1 MSQCA
6 HASSVNGP
14 DYDRTLILAVEIS
27 RRSWVVAAQ
36 VPGAPQKGAKR
47 QLAPRAEA
55 LMAAIEGY
63 KRRATTAGMTV
74 DRVIVAYES
83 GGDGFWLA
91 RWLQQRAIEVH
102 LMQPSSVP
110 VDRRM
115 RRAKSDRIDVDMLL
129 RTLLAWLRG
138 EPRVCSMV
146 PVPDEATEDARRPIR
161 EREELIRARIALVN
175 RIEAVLT
182 VLGAG
187 EYNPLRR
194 DCREQL
200 GQLRTGLGQPLPP
213 HARAQ
218 IERLLDRLDLVRKQ
232 IADLEAERD
241 RVVEGQAAGPAERM
255 IRQLVRLRGIGVQTA
270 TVLVHEAFVRSFRNA
285 RALGSYAGLSGTPYS
300 SGGTRREQGI
310 SKDGNR
316 RLRAAL
322 VELAWM
328 WLRYQPGCAL
338 SRWFHDRLG
347 GSRGRLR
354 KVMVVALARKLLV
367 ALWRYLQNGVVP
379 QGMEL
384 KPTAA

>member
-1 MSQCA
+1 
-6 HASSVNGP
+6 
-14 DYDRTLILAVEIS
+14 
-27 RRSWVVAAQ
+27 
-36 VPGAPQKGAKR
+36 
-47 QLAPRAEA
+47 
-55 LMAAIEGY
+55 
-63 KRRATTAGMTV
+63 V
-74 DRVIVAYES
+74 DRVIVAFES

-91 RWLQQRAIEVH
+91 RWLQQRGVEAHV
-102 LMQPSSVP
+102 MQPSSVP

-146 PVPDEATEDARRPIR
+146 PIPDEATEDARRPMR
-161 EREELIRARIALVN
+161 EREELIRMRVATVN
-175 RIEAVLT
+175 RIGAVLT

-187 EYNPLRR
+187 QYNPLRR
-194 DCREQL
+194 DCRDRL
-200 GQLRTGLGQPLPP
+200 ALPRTGLDQPLPP

-218 IERLLDRLDLVRKQ
+218 IGRLLDRLDLVRKQ
-232 IADLEAERD
+232 LAELEAARD
-241 RVVEGQAAGPAERM
+241 LAVEGEVVGQTERM
-255 IRQLVRLRGIGVQTA
+255 IQQLVRLRGIGVQTA

-285 RALGSYAGLSGTPYS
+285 RALGSYAGLTGTPYS
-300 SGGTRREQGI
+300 SGNTQREQGI

-347 GSRGRLR
+347 VSRGRLR
-354 KVMVVALARKLLV
+354 KVMAVALARKLLV
-367 ALWRYLQNGVVP
+367 ALWRYLKDGIVP
-379 QGMEL
+379 QGAEVKL
-384 KPTAA
+384 A

>member
-1 MSQCA
+1 MSKYTQTACTNE
-6 HASSVNGP
+6 V
-14 DYDRTLILAVEIS
+14 DYDHTLILAVELS
-27 RRSWVVAAQ
+27 SRSWVVAVQ
-36 VPGAPQKGAKR
+36 TPGARQKATRQQIAPQAD
-47 QLAPRAEA
+47 A
-55 LMAAIEGY
+55 LMAAI
-63 KRRATTAGMTV
+63 KNDQRRAGAAGMSV

-91 RWLQQRAIEVH
+91 RWLQQRGVEVH
-102 LMQPSSVP
+102 VMQPSSVP

-146 PVPDEATEDARRPIR
+146 PIPDEATEDARRPVR
-161 EREELIRARIALVN
+161 EREELIRMRVAIVN

-194 DCREQL
+194 DCRERL
-200 GQLRTGLGQPLPP
+200 GQLRTGLDQPLPP
-213 HARAQ
+213 RARAQ

-232 IADLEAERD
+232 VAELEAERD
-241 RVVEGQAAGPAERM
+241 LVVEGEAVGQAERM
-255 IRQLVRLRGIGVQTA
+255 IQQLVRLRGIGVQTA
-270 TVLVHEAFVRSFRNA
+270 TVLVHEAFVRTFRNA
-285 RALGSYAGLSGTPYS
+285 RALGSYAGLTGTPYS
-300 SGGTRREQGI
+300 SGNTQREQGI

-316 RLRAAL
+316 RLRAAV

-328 WLRYQPGCAL
+328 WLRYQPDCAL

-354 KVMVVALARKLLV
+354 KVMAVALARKLLV
-367 ALWRYLQNGVVP
+367 ALWRYLKDGIVP
-379 QGMEL
+379 QGAEV
-384 KPTAA
+384 KPV

>member
-1 MSQCA
+1 
-6 HASSVNGP
+6 
-14 DYDRTLILAVEIS
+14 
-27 RRSWVVAAQ
+27 
-36 VPGAPQKGAKR
+36 
-47 QLAPRAEA
+47 
-55 LMAAIEGY
+55 MAALEGY
-63 KRRATTAGMTV
+63 KRRATGAGMMV
-74 DRVIVAYES
+74 DRVIVAYEA
-83 GGDGFWLA
+83 GGGSFWLA
-91 RWLQQRAIEVH
+91 RWLQQRGVEVH
-102 LMQPSSVP
+102 VMQPSSVP

-146 PVPDEATEDARRPIR
+146 PVPDEATEDARRPMR
-161 EREELIRARIALVN
+161 EREELVRARIAIVN

-187 EYNPLRR
+187 KYDPLRR
-194 DCREQL
+194 DCRERL
-200 GQLRTGLGQPLPP
+200 GQLRTALDQRLPP

-232 IADLEAERD
+232 VAELEAERD
-241 RVVEGQAAGPAERM
+241 QVVESEAVGQAGRM
-255 IRQLVRLRGIGVQTA
+255 IQQLSRLRGIGVQTA

-285 RALGSYAGLSGTPYS
+285 RALGSYAGLTGTPYS
-300 SGGTRREQGI
+300 SGGTQREQGI
-310 SKDGNR
+310 SKEGNR
-316 RLRAAL
+316 RLRATL
-322 VELAWM
+322 VELAWF

-354 KVMVVALARKLLV
+354 KVMIVALARKLLV
-367 ALWRYLQNGVVP
+367 ALWRYLQDGTVA

-384 KPTAA
+384 KPA

>member
-1 MSQCA
+1 MTQ
-6 HASSVNGP
+6 HPHLTASHQL
-14 DYDRTLILAVEIS
+14 DYDRTLILAVEVS
-27 RRSWVVAAQ
+27 NRSWVVAAQ
-36 VPGAPQKGAKR
+36 VPGLRHKGTKQ
-47 QLAPRAEA
+47 QLAPQADA
-55 LMAAIEGY
+55 LMAAIESY
-63 KRRATTAGMTV
+63 KRRAVTAGMAV
-74 DRVIVAYES
+74 DRVILTYES
-83 GGDGFWLA
+83 GGSGFWLA
-91 RWLQQRAIEVH
+91 RWLQQRGVEVYVI
-102 LMQPSSVP
+102 QPSSVP

-115 RRAKSDRIDVDMLL
+115 RRAKSDRIDADMLL

-161 EREELIRARIALVN
+161 EREELIRARVAIVN
-175 RIEAVLT
+175 RIGAVLT

-194 DCREQL
+194 DCRERL
-200 GQLRTGLGQPLPP
+200 GQLRTALGQPLPP

-218 IERLLDRLDLVRKQ
+218 IERLLDRLELVCKQ
-232 IADLEAERD
+232 VAELEAQRD
-241 RVVEGQAAGPAERM
+241 RAVEGETAGPAERM
-255 IRQLVRLRGIGVQTA
+255 IQQLVRMRGIGVQTA

-285 RALGSYAGLSGTPYS
+285 RALGSYAGLTGTPYN
-300 SGGTRREQGI
+300 SGGTQREQGI

-316 RLRAAL
+316 RLRATL

-354 KVMVVALARKLLV
+354 KVMIIALARKLLV
-367 ALWRYLQNGVVP
+367 ALWRYLQDGAVP
-379 QGMEL
+379 PGAEL
-384 KPTAA
+384 KPA